1 MLKNF
6 IICTLFIIGV
16 TTFAQETS
24 QSVANK
30 ELYQKAEFPSGNEA
44 FQKEFMNMVHAYI
57 DSALYALQGDITFVF
72 AIDKSGKATI
82 SKVLPKF
89 KNNEMFLDDV
99 QYALKKVKKKWKPAM
114 KNGLPVESSY
124 VMRVKFGITSFDH
137 D

>member
-6 IICTLFIIGV
+6 IICTFLIICV
-16 TTFAQETS
+16 TTFSQETS

-30 ELYQKAEFPSGNEA
+30 ELYRKAEFPGGNEA

-57 DSALYALQGDITFVF
+57 DSALYALQGDLTFVF

-82 SKVLPKF
+82 SEVLPKF

-99 QYALKKVKKKWKPAM
+99 QYALKKVKKKWKPAI
-114 KNGLPVESSY
+114 KNGLPVESSF
-124 VMRVKFGITSFDH
+124 VMRVRFGVNAFDH